1 MRPMSAPSRRRP
13 LPRGLKV
20 ALVCLGVFAAGGFAH
35 GPLVRAA
42 LEARLAAMGER
53 LGLPMSASEI
63 QVTGALSARL
73 TGLQLGPHL
82 AAESLDAEV
91 TLRDAVLGPRTP
103 RTAHVVAPSLTV
115 TSDGSLR
122 GFGRAVV
129 EAVRP
134 LRERPRDPTPEAR
147 DPSPTRRI
155 VFEGGRVTDTAGAFR
170 VSDLRGDLSTDGAG
184 SVTWRGE
191 VPDTGVC
198 RVEASMAVTSVDC
211 ERPLALP
218 LAEGVAVGVRRAEW
232 LRPQG
237 KVRVGGARLQGDG
250 LPAFAAPLA
259 DGLLVH
265 AETEVEADAQG
276 RRPLVATLTLPGG
289 GRVEATGTAGRHG
302 ASLSAAVA
310 DMALKPVSDALEG
323 SVTGRATLEVDLD
336 ARTIRLDGDVRWV
349 DLVVDHRAIADDRV
363 GPYALSARGR
373 ATLGWSVPTPAAPS
387 RVYALTLE
395 DVVLGLGQTEVLM
408 KASVE
413 AAPQLRKVSAEVAT
427 GRVTAEQL
435 VSAFPPGLL
444 PHLQPLRAI
453 GTASLSARIAL
464 DVERPDDTVFDV
476 SARLDDLKVTR
487 MNSAIDFDRLRDRFV
502 TRFEM
507 PNGEVIRRETGPNS
521 ERWTPLDQIVPLLP
535 VAVVTQEDGGFW
547 NHKGV
552 SLLHLRGSLATN
564 LERGRFARGGSTLTM
579 QLARNVFLNR
589 HKTLSRKL
597 EEVIVAWLMEQ
608 TFSKDELITL
618 YLNVVE
624 FGPHLFGIG
633 DAARHYFDKRPAE
646 LTPVEVAWLVR
657 LLPGPR
663 RHYAQF
669 EAGETK
675 EYYRTWMQRLLD
687 LLHTRGH
694 LPTEQWSAARPLDLR
709 FAPAP
714 TTWPPTKP

>member
-1 MRPMSAPSRRRP
+1 MSDPSRRRP
-13 LPRGLKV
+13 LSRGLKV
-20 ALVCLGVFAAGGFAH
+20 ALVCLGVFGAGGLAH
-35 GPLVRAA
+35 GPLARAA
-42 LEARLAAMGER
+42 IEARLDALGER

-63 QVTGALSARL
+63 QVTGALGARV
-73 TGLQLGPHL
+73 TGFQLGPHL
-82 AAESLDAEV
+82 SADAVEGDL

-103 RTAHVVAPSLTV
+103 RTVRVVAPTLTV
-115 TSDGSLR
+115 TSDGTLR

-129 EAVRP
+129 EAIRP
-134 LRERPRDPTPEAR
+134 LQGRPREPAAEGRAS
-147 DPSPTRRI
+147 SPTRRV
-155 VFEGGRVTDTAGAFR
+155 VFEGGRVMDTAGAFR
-170 VSDLRGDLSTDGAG
+170 VSDLWGELSTGGTG

-198 RVEASMAVTSVDC
+198 RVEASAAAASVEC
-211 ERPLALP
+211 ERSLAVR
-218 LAEGVAVGVRRAEW
+218 LADGVAVGVRRAEW

-237 KVRVGGARLQGDG
+237 KVRVGGARLQGEG

-259 DGLLVH
+259 DGLLVD
-265 AETEVEADAQG
+265 AETQVEADADG
-276 RRPLVATLTLPGG
+276 RRPLVAALTLPGG

-310 DMALKPVSDALEG
+310 DMALKPVSEALDG
-323 SVTGRATLEVDLD
+323 RVTGRATLEVDLD
-336 ARTIRLDGDVRWV
+336 ARTVRLDGDVRWV

-373 ATLGWSVPTPAAPS
+373 ATLAWSMPTPAAPT

-413 AAPQLRKVSAEVAT
+413 ASPQLRKVSAEVAT

-453 GTASLSARIAL
+453 GTASLSTRIAI
-464 DVERPDDTVFDV
+464 DIERPDDTVFDV
-476 SARLDDLKVTR
+476 SARLDGLKVTR
-487 MNSAIDFDRLRDRFV
+487 MNSAIDFERLRDRFV

-507 PNGEVIRRETGPNS
+507 PDGSVIRRETGPSS
-521 ERWTPLDQIVPLLP
+521 ERWTPLDAIAPLLP

-633 DAARHYFDKRPAE
+633 DAAQHYFGKRPAD

-669 EAGETK
+669 EVGETK

-694 LPTEQWSAARPLDLR
+694 LPTEQWSAAHPSDLR

-714 TTWPPTKP
+714 PTWPPPEP